1 MNCSRT
7 RTPVASQEMNPAVPP
22 RAGLQAGTLPAQRG
36 TLPCAASDT
45 RAQTPFLPPSHKR
58 KQQQRKKKKRSED
71 SESLFFSEAS
81 QQSQRSLLAAGET
94 KQKAQRP
101 PPPRAHSCST
111 RSPSRPARPL
121 SAVTRRGGAVPPA
134 LSSRPAPRTS
144 ASLTPPTRHSSR
156 WHFLLPGPGVG
167 KGGPALSRP
176 ASAQSRGCRH
186 APDVAG

>member
-1 MNCSRT
+1 M
-7 RTPVASQEMNPAVPP
+7 
-22 RAGLQAGTLPAQRG
+22 
-36 TLPCAASDT
+36 
-45 RAQTPFLPPSHKR
+45 
-58 KQQQRKKKKRSED
+58 
-71 SESLFFSEAS
+71 
-81 QQSQRSLLAAGET
+81 
-94 KQKAQRP
+94 QRP

-186 APDVAG
+186 APDVAGCGGRGRPGLRRRRRREGRGDGRQPGAASWKIGVGRAWFWQ